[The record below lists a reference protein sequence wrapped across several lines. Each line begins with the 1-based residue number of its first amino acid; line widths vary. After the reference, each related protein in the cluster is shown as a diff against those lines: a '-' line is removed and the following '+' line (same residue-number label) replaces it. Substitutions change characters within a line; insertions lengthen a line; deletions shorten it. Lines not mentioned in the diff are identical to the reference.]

1 MPYRNKIV
9 EAIRNTIIGGAIG
22 DALGAPHEL
31 KHKVPLSQ
39 YTGRLEYETRVNV
52 MFRDPAILPVGSV
65 TDDTQMTIYLMKCLL
80 DNNGY
85 DRNKMILSYIDFAN
99 TYPTCL
105 GKNTRA
111 LFRNIKTIKG
121 FDSRHAKINHETNQ
135 SIGSL
140 MRAAGLAILP
150 RSLDLEQLSYII
162 ESEVS
167 ITNAN
172 PTNII
177 ASFLHVN
184 VLRLIY
190 DYHLNRDETINEFKH
205 YLKRYINEY
214 IIQYAE
220 IAPDFVEAV
229 NQALLSADS
238 GQDLRNVDIKE
249 NKGWVCHGVY
259 CAIWALFSFRDYQ
272 SGIDAVV
279 RKGGDCDTTAKI
291 AGDWLG
297 ALYGV
302 NICQEDIEL
311 VLSVNDVLSDIDN
324 IVERSINMYLS

>member
-1 MPYRNKIV
+1 MPHRHKLV
-9 EAIRNTIIGGAIG
+9 KAVRDTILGGALG

-39 YTGRLEYETRVNV
+39 YTGRLQYDTRVNV
-52 MFRDPAILPVGSV
+52 MFQEPKILPVGSV
-65 TDDTQMTIYLMKCLL
+65 TDDTQMTIYLMTCLL
-80 DNNGY
+80 NSGGY
-85 DRNKMILSYIDFAN
+85 DRNKMILAYIDFAN

-105 GKNTRA
+105 GKNTRK

-121 FDSRHAKINHETNQ
+121 FENRHSNIVHEDNQ

-140 MRAAGLAILP
+140 MRASGLAILP
-150 RSLDLEQLSYII
+150 RSLDNENLSDII
-162 ESEVS
+162 ESEVC
-167 ITNAN
+167 ITNSN
-172 PTNII
+172 STNII

-190 DYHLNRDETINEFKH
+190 DYHLESVETIIDFH
-205 YLKRYINEY
+205 DYLRQYINDY
-214 IIQYAE
+214 ILLYAE
-220 IAPDFVEAV
+220 IAPDFAEAV
-229 NQALLSADS
+229 SQALTASS
-238 GQDLRNVDIKE
+238 NGEDLRNVDIKE

-259 CAIWALFSFRDYQ
+259 CAVWALFSFNDYQ

-302 NICQEDIEL
+302 NVAQEDIDL
-311 VLSVNDVLSDIDN
+311 VISTNPVLNDLDDIVARSVD
-324 IVERSINMYLS
+324 MYLS